1 MDGEEELEELV
12 RETYAVEEID
22 MDYEF
27 DAARFYDFSRVET
40 DCEAREAERWLESY
54 GNYPP
59 SPFIIKLK
67 WRKGVPTGVVNTSA
81 LSKDVEDVN
90 ANDRELN
97 NHVTQDIISQSKA
110 KSPVK
115 SSLLR
120 SSTLMKPTASHLA
133 KLDQLHLVQSIRSL
147 RLKNKLG
154 NIDDKSSQNSSVTD
168 DLATKRQ
175 KLEAG
180 YLSKDAQLKH
190 QALLLHKVPKQGLK
204 TTTPREPDLET
215 AHRAERRW
223 YKVNAKSGEEA
234 KPNARAFKAYPL
246 NRKILKSPSLPLTR
260 RSKPHLPEF
269 QVFRLKTSE
278 RTMQNKCNNE
288 PSMPCQSSSFQNE
301 NTEYK
306 RSNSGK
312 SFSQTVYNFKART
325 PYKMKLSRN
334 GKVPLAQKVKQATT
348 VTSLGLNFSTDR
360 RIQDE
365 LPIRLFS
372 KLCPK
377 GENAKLLSRTGG
389 ALAYDKN
396 PIANEVACVG
406 TLA

>member
-190 QALLLHKVPKQGLK
+190 QALLLHKVPKQ
-204 TTTPREPDLET
+204 
-215 AHRAERRW
+215 
-223 YKVNAKSGEEA
+223 
-234 KPNARAFKAYPL
+234 
-246 NRKILKSPSLPLTR
+246 
-260 RSKPHLPEF
+260 
-269 QVFRLKTSE
+269 
-278 RTMQNKCNNE
+278 
-288 PSMPCQSSSFQNE
+288 
-301 NTEYK
+301 
-306 RSNSGK
+306 
-312 SFSQTVYNFKART
+312 
-325 PYKMKLSRN
+325 KLSRN

-372 KLCPK
+372 KMINVVK
-377 GENAKLLSRTGG
+377 ERSQRLLGGKNFEYWTQSQDSRITT
-389 ALAYDKN
+389 
-396 PIANEVACVG
+396 VH
-406 TLA
+406 